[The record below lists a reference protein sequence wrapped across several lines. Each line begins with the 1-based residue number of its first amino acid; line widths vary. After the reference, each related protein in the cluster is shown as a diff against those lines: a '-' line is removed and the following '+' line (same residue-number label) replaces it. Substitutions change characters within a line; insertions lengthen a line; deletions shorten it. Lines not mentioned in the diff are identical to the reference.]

1 MTSGNPY
8 YSPFHEILTHRFP
21 FRTGDNVT
29 PLELAIEANLAPV
42 VETLC
47 RKGADLSASSNPEDS
62 PLWKAL
68 QNEDEEIASI
78 LVR

>member
-1 MTSGNPY
+1 M
-8 YSPFHEILTHRFP
+8 
-21 FRTGDNVT
+21 T

-47 RKGADLSASSNPEDS
+47 RKGADLSASSNGEDS

-68 QNEDEEIASI
+68 QNEDDDEIASI